1 MKKLILSVAILTL
14 GVLSANAQRGS
25 EDKTVKISIGAEGAL
40 PMSDLKTT
48 SKFGF
53 GGSAQAEFE
62 VSDNIG
68 VTLSAGYLTFSGKTI
83 SIPVSFDPI
92 TMQPIY
98 GPYKVP
104 SVNIIPVLAGAKIY
118 FTEKVY
124 GSAQAGWSF
133 FSAKGSSSA
142 NGFTYAPG
150 IGFYVCPNFDLL
162 VKYQGS
168 TKDGST
174 ISFLGLRA
182 AYSF

>member
-1 MKKLILSVAILTL
+1 
-14 GVLSANAQRGS
+14 
-25 EDKTVKISIGAEGAL
+25 
-40 PMSDLKTT
+40 
-48 SKFGF
+48 
-53 GGSAQAEFE
+53 
-62 VSDNIG
+62 
-68 VTLSAGYLTFSGKTI
+68 
-83 SIPVSFDPI
+83 
-92 TMQPIY
+92 MQPIY

-104 SVNIIPVLAGAKIY
+104 SINIIPVLAGAKIY

-150 IGFYVCPNFDLL
+150 IGFYVSPNFDLL